1 MERNHTQALR
11 RKVKTREIGE
21 LAQWYRQRAGV
32 RVQDI
37 VGKTGYSSSLIYAF
51 ENGKSANLIILFD
64 CYFAVLP
71 EPYKQQLFDTILET
85 LK

>member
-1 MERNHTQALR
+1 MELNHTQAIR
-11 RKVKTREIGE
+11 RKVKIREIGE

-71 EPYKQQLFDTILET
+71 EPYKQQLFNEILAT

>member
-1 MERNHTQALR
+1 MERNHTQAIR
-11 RKVKTREIGE
+11 RKVKIREIGE

-71 EPYKQQLFDTILET
+71 EPYKQQLFNEILAT